1 MPSYLTIYGPFTVSS
16 LPTVLFPSFLWCL
29 GPVQNQKESSMPV
42 ETILTTEQRI
52 RATATPVTPAGN
64 PAVLDG
70 PVVYTV
76 ESGTCT
82 LQSMLVHV
90 EHAEAASLGVSLG
103 QPELK
108 PAP

>member
-1 MPSYLTIYGPFTVSS
+1 
-16 LPTVLFPSFLWCL
+16 
-29 GPVQNQKESSMPV
+29 MPV

-52 RATATPVTPAGN
+52 RASATPKTPAGN
-64 PAVLDG
+64 PATLDG

-82 LQSMLVHV
+82 LQPIDDLSTWIVSGTTPGDSVVLVSADADLGEGTTHISDTILVHV
-90 EHAEAASLGVSLG
+90 EHAEAASLGVTLG

-108 PAP
+108 PTP